1 MDNFE
6 WAEGF
11 EPRFGLYHVDY
22 KDPKKTRTLR
32 KGSKFYVDVVKELR
46 NLNKEKV

>member
-11 EPRFGLYHVDY
+11 EPRFGLYEIDY
-22 KDPKKTRTLR
+22 ATQKRKLR
-32 KGSKFYVDVVKELR
+32 HSGEIYHELIKNINVVEQ
-46 NLNKEKV
+46 V